1 MIRLEPVF
9 ERIKYNALDYI
20 DRYQAP
26 VSSLSS
32 ILSSV
37 VEQNGVEILFDMVR
51 LEELCAVT
59 AHEGSRYISRLA
71 LMTQVTGLRELLK
84 RDARTAQLDLDRY
97 IQTRLRS
104 PV

>member
-1 MIRLEPVF
+1 MIHLEPVF

-37 VEQNGVEILFDMVR
+37 VEQNGVEILFSIR
-51 LEELCAVT
+51 
-59 AHEGSRYISRLA
+59 
-71 LMTQVTGLRELLK
+71 
-84 RDARTAQLDLDRY
+84 
-97 IQTRLRS
+97 
-104 PV
+104 

>member
-1 MIRLEPVF
+1 MIHLEPVF

-37 VEQNGVEILFDMVR
+37 VEQNGVEILFDTVG
-51 LEELCAVT
+51 LEEAMRRNGAEEADIYRVC
-59 AHEGSRYISRLA
+59 
-71 LMTQVTGLRELLK
+71 LMTQVTGLRRGPHSLIWTDTYK
-84 RDARTAQLDLDRY
+84 MRV
-97 IQTRLRS
+97 RS

>member
-37 VEQNGVEILFDMVR
+37 VEQNGVEILFDICQR
-51 LEELCAVT
+51 
-59 AHEGSRYISRLA
+59 SRMGILWVIYPPQS
-71 LMTQVTGLRELLK
+71 
-84 RDARTAQLDLDRY
+84 
-97 IQTRLRS
+97 
-104 PV
+104 